1 MGGLGHLKPHRGGE
15 GWSPGLL
22 LLKEEGVTSALT
34 TRPKQNLFT
43 TGRQVSM
50 KNTDVAS
57 EKSSLNSISAT

>member
-1 MGGLGHLKPHRGGE
+1 MV
-15 GWSPGLL
+15 PGLL
-22 LLKEEGVTSALT
+22 LLKEEGVTSAL